1 MGEATFDTSDGVSVN
16 VLLDTV
22 GGWSGVGG
30 GGGEPLEVSLTDGV
44 SVNVLLETV
53 GGWSGGG
60 GGGGEPLEVF
70 LTDELLDLELD
81 LLELELLVVVDV
93 TAAVA
98 VSPVGAVV
106 MEEVGADDDSSECDS
121 E

>member
-1 MGEATFDTSDGVSVN
+1 MGEATFDIFDGVSVN
-16 VLLDTV
+16 VLLD
-22 GGWSGVGG
+22 
-30 GGGEPLEVSLTDGV
+30 
-44 SVNVLLETV
+44 TV

>member
-30 GGGEPLEVSLTDGV
+30 GGGEPLEVS
-44 SVNVLLETV
+44 
-53 GGWSGGG
+53 
-60 GGGGEPLEVF
+60 

>member
-1 MGEATFDTSDGVSVN
+1 MGEATFDTF
-16 VLLDTV
+16 
-22 GGWSGVGG
+22 
-30 GGGEPLEVSLTDGV
+30 DGV

-53 GGWSGGG
+53 GGRSGGG
-60 GGGGEPLEVF
+60 GGGGEPLEVS

-106 MEEVGADDDSSECDS
+106 MEEVDEDDDSSECDS